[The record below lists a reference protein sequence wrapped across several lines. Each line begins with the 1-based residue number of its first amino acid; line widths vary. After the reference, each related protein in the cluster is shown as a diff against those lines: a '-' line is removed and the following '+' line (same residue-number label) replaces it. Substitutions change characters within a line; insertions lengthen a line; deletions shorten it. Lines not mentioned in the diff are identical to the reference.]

1 MDTRVEPAYDG
12 FDFFSAVPFP
22 VERRQAETGVAASN
36 IESCYSAT
44 GAEET
49 SQMTADVTREEF
61 QALEQEVEGE
71 KMVTRHILEQ
81 TRRNGDDIAAVKT
94 RLSRV
99 EEKVDGLDRKVDG
112 LDRKLDGLTKSLPGI
127 VRDALNDYE
136 IKSKQRP

>member
-1 MDTRVEPAYDG
+1 
-12 FDFFSAVPFP
+12 
-22 VERRQAETGVAASN
+22 
-36 IESCYSAT
+36 
-44 GAEET
+44 
-49 SQMTADVTREEF
+49 MTADVTREEF